1 MENFNQL
8 SPLSQEATYIEQ
20 RLPHF
25 RGNKIIEA
33 LPAPLTDA
41 QLIDLMTTLPEYSKE
56 QLEWSAHERIQLI
69 MQLSHFSVPM
79 NRHMELA
86 RRLDC
91 MIREGYVGCDTSLLA
106 KAMAI
111 QKTINFLKLPDRNY
125 HTILRDS
132 PQLSTL
138 LMGLPGMGKSSST
151 KRILSAYP
159 HVIYHPTLHLYQIPC
174 LYVELPSDGMSVKEM
189 CLKIFSEVDKRIP
202 GVSYR
207 ATYQKLS
214 RRTAGELI
222 EAVATVMENH
232 VVGLLVID
240 ELQNLT
246 NAKKSSPVLMTELVS
261 ICNCLSVPILF
272 IGTNKTARLFT
283 SDFHHGRRAS
293 GAPWNGLE
301 NPFHDEASEQA
312 KAEWNEFAGILF
324 HYQWVKHPVPFDAH
338 FSRLLYDYSAGVFDI
353 AIKLFA
359 AAQTKA
365 ILDKSERITPELLAT
380 TYVQQFP
387 VLHKMLEAL
396 RKGDLEQLAEF
407 PDIAPTNLQEVLQ
420 GIEKQLRR
428 KSNPAFSVKPGDQ
441 TFIDRVATSLVA
453 AGHDEKVALEVAAET
468 ANNANVRNV
477 RDGVGVAMKLL
488 ASPPSLAKPKK
499 AKQGQTAVEP
509 VGVDFEPMDYRYAIQ
524 KAQQSSTKIYA
535 QLQAEG
541 IARPLEELL
550 EL

>member
-8 SPLSQEATYIEQ
+8 SPLSQEATYIAQ

-25 RGNKIIEA
+25 RDNKLIEA

-41 QLIDLMTTLPEYSKE
+41 QLIDLMTSLPEYSPE
-56 QLEWSAHERIQLI
+56 QLEWTAHERIQLI
-69 MQLSHFSVPM
+69 MQLSHFSIPM
-79 NRHMELA
+79 KRHMELG
-86 RRLDC
+86 RKIDSML
-91 MIREGYVGCDTSLLA
+91 REGYVGCDISLLA
-106 KAMAI
+106 KSMTI
-111 QKTINFLKLPDRNY
+111 QKTIDFLKLPDRNY
-125 HTILRDS
+125 HSILRDG
-132 PQLSTL
+132 PQLSSL
-138 LMGLPGMGKSSST
+138 LMGLPGMGKSTST
-151 KRILSAYP
+151 KKLLSAYP
-159 HVIYHPTLHLYQIPC
+159 RVIYHPTHNLYQIPY
-174 LYVELPSDGMSVKEM
+174 LRVELPSDGMSVKEM

-214 RRTAGELI
+214 QRTAGELL
-222 EAVATVMENH
+222 EALAKVMINH
-232 VVGLLVID
+232 VVGILVVD
-240 ELQNLT
+240 EIQNLT
-246 NAKKSSPVLMTELVS
+246 NAKKTSSVLMTELVS

-272 IGTNKTARLFT
+272 IGTNKAVRLFS
-283 SDFHHGRRAS
+283 SDFHHGRRAC
-293 GAPWNGLE
+293 GKPWNGLE
-301 NPFHDEASEQA
+301 NPFHEDSSEEA

-365 ILDKSERITPELLAT
+365 IHDRSERITTELLRK
-380 TYVQQFP
+380 TYIEEFP
-387 VLHKMLEAL
+387 VLHNMLDAL
-396 RKGDLEQLAEF
+396 RNGDLEQLATF

-420 GIEKQLRR
+420 GIEKRLSR
-428 KSNPAFSVKPGDQ
+428 KSNPAFSVKPDDK
-441 TFIDRVATSLVA
+441 TFIDRVAASLVA
-453 AGHDEKVALEVAAET
+453 AGHDEEVAVEVAAEV
-468 ANNANVRNV
+468 ASHPNVRNV
-477 RDGVGVAMKLL
+477 RDGVNVATKLL
-488 ASPPSLAKPKK
+488 ASPPSLSKPKK
-499 AKQGQTAVEP
+499 AKPSEALVEP
-509 VGVDFEPMDYRYAIQ
+509 ANVEYEPLDYRYAIQ